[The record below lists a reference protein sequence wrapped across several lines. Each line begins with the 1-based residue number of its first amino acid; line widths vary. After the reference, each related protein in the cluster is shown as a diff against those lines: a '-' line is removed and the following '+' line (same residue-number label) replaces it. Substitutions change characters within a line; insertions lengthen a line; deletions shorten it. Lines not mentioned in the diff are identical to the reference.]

1 MSNISSLLQK
11 FHFSIEVVL
20 NSLQIQKGLGTS
32 YQMAGFVEF
41 FDKFFSFEMW
51 HELAKFQ

>member
-41 FDKFFSFEMW
+41 FDKFFSFEM
-51 HELAKFQ
+51 